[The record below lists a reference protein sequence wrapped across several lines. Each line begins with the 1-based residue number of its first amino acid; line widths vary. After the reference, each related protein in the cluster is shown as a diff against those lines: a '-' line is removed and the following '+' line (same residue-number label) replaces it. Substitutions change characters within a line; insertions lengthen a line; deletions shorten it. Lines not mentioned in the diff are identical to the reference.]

1 MRIEEIIFAVCLLSI
16 IIKDKHFN
24 ENAILLAHKIEIR
37 PNKEQEKYLLGA
49 VGSRRFA
56 YNHLVAY
63 YNEHKKLTKIVSV
76 ELIKELRAK
85 YKWLEDFST
94 RVIRNCI
101 DDLDKAIKRAWS
113 PQTDRDLNASFN
125 INSWRQV

>member
-1 MRIEEIIFAVCLLSI
+1 
-16 IIKDKHFN
+16 
-24 ENAILLAHKIEIR
+24 
-37 PNKEQEKYLLGA
+37 

-63 YNEHKKLTKIVSV
+63 YNEHKKLTKTVSV

-101 DDLDKAIKRAWS
+101 NDIDKAIKRAWS
-113 PQTDRDLNASFN
+113 PQTITERNRAITKSV
-125 INSWRQV
+125 SME